1 MKGKGFRVS
10 PWAYR
15 SVITNESP
23 VRIRNE
29 ELGMVVRHIKIR
41 SAAEF

>member
-1 MKGKGFRVS
+1 MVS

-29 ELGMVVRHIKIR
+29 ELGMVVRRQILRLSSHCF
-41 SAAEF
+41 AFT